1 MENKKDKK
9 AKKGIL
15 IAIVL
20 IMVFGSI
27 TVVNGVRFF
36 TRRSMDETRAERIPV
51 QVTEARF
58 ENLKWTLEQMGDIR
72 PTIEVDVY
80 PKVPGKIIERL
91 LVEKGDFVKK
101 GTVIAALEDNAIK
114 AQLEEARA
122 VVDSAKA
129 SLKQVEANLEV
140 IEKDRLR
147 LENLYEKRAI
157 ATQRLDHIEAE
168 HKAMLAARNFAE
180 AQVKR
185 AEAGL
190 KQLGIL
196 HKDHQIYAPINGFV
210 SARYADRGAM
220 SSLLQPII
228 RISNE
233 KELKVVTTVT
243 ERDFPH
249 IGKGMKAEMRVDAFP
264 YKVFTG
270 CVSVVNPTIDPATR
284 TGEVEISIPNRELV
298 LSSGMFA
305 HIIIHLGE
313 RRALAISRDALNKLP
328 GTGNYYV
335 YVVGDGKAVLKN
347 VRIGLGDNNN
357 VEIIKGLKAGEKV
370 VVRGQNR
377 LKDGSPVA
385 IENQGTKADV
395 EGKVEE

>member
-1 MENKKDKK
+1 MGDKK

-20 IMVFGSI
+20 IMVFASI
-27 TVVNGVRFF
+27 TLVNGVRFF
-36 TRRSMDETRAERIPV
+36 TRRTVDETRAERIPV
-51 QVTEARF
+51 QVMEARF
-58 ENLKWTLEQMGDIR
+58 ANLKWTLEQMGDIR
-72 PTIEVDVY
+72 PMIEVDVY

-101 GTVIAALEDNAIK
+101 GTVIAALEDDVIK

-122 VVDSAKA
+122 TVDSAKA

-147 LENLYEKRAI
+147 LENLYKKRAI

-168 HKAMLAARNFAE
+168 HKAMLAARNLAE

-210 SARYADRGAM
+210 SARHADRGAM

-233 KELKVVTTVT
+233 KKLKVVTTVT
-243 ERDFPH
+243 ERDFPN

-264 YKVFTG
+264 DKVFTG
-270 CVSVVNPTIDPATR
+270 CISVVNPTIDPATR
-284 TGEVEISIPNRELV
+284 TGEIEINIPNRELV

-305 HIIIHLGE
+305 HIVIHLGE
-313 RRALAISRDALNKLP
+313 RRALVISRDALNKLP

-335 YVVGDGKAVLKN
+335 YVVKDGKAVLKN
-347 VRIGLGDNNN
+347 VRTGLGDDNN

-385 IENQGTKADV
+385 IENQGTKLDV
-395 EGKVEE
+395 EGKVEG